1 VKSAWRPDPHPLSSR
16 ALIPKCPADLS
27 LILSYRKEARAT
39 LVLALPIVVTQLAHI
54 SLGFVDTVMVGR
66 LGPESLAGVA
76 LGNTIFFNALIF
88 CMGMLMAVGPLVSQA
103 FGAEDDDAIGRS
115 VRQGLWLSGILGLVA
130 FLVVYNGET
139 ILRWLG
145 QSEANVQ
152 RAGAYLR
159 AIAWGIFPFLGMVA
173 LRSFAEAVSR
183 PRAVTAIVLSGVLV
197 NIALNW
203 VLMFGK
209 LGFPELGLVGT
220 GWASTGVYTFNFL
233 LLAGWVLK
241 QPDFARYHIF
251 SRLSRPDPQ
260 MFKELFRIGYPIGA
274 SMGIEMSLFMLTVVM
289 MGWIGTTELAAHQ
302 VAIQC
307 AAFTFMVPL
316 GIGMASSVRVGQ
328 AVGKREA
335 EGAWRAGLTGIGLS
349 ASFMAITALLFLTFP
364 RQIVGLYLD
373 LSEPANLEVITMA
386 VQLLFFAA
394 VFQVVDG
401 VQVAVMGALRGMKDT
416 YQPMILSVLSYWGV
430 GLISGYLLAFKAGL
444 AEKGLWIGLV
454 LGLACAA
461 VLLMIRFT
469 RLSRTKTS

>member
-1 VKSAWRPDPHPLSSR
+1 
-16 ALIPKCPADLS
+16 
-27 LILSYRKEARAT
+27 
-39 LVLALPIVVTQLAHI
+39 
-54 SLGFVDTVMVGR
+54 
-66 LGPESLAGVA
+66 
-76 LGNTIFFNALIF
+76 
-88 CMGMLMAVGPLVSQA
+88 MGMLMAVGPLVSQA
-103 FGAEDDDAIGRS
+103 FGANNDDAIGRS
-115 VRQGLWLSGILGLVA
+115 VRQGLWLAGLLGLVA
-130 FLVVYNGET
+130 FLIIYNGET

-145 QSEANVQ
+145 QSEANVLN
-152 RAGAYLR
+152 AGGYLR

-203 VLMFGK
+203 ILMFGK
-209 LGFPELGLVGT
+209 LGFPKMGLVGT

-241 QPDFARYHIF
+241 QSDFARYHIF
-251 SRLSRPDPQ
+251 SRLSRPDPHT
-260 MFKELFRIGYPIGA
+260 FKELFRIGWPIGA

-328 AVGKREA
+328 AIGKRQPL
-335 EGAWRAGLTGIGLS
+335 GVWRAGMTGVGLS
-349 ASFMAITALLFLTFP
+349 ASFMAVTAILFLTFP
-364 RQIVGLYLD
+364 RQIVALYLD
-373 LSEPANLEVITMA
+373 LSEPANQEVISMA

-394 VFQVVDG
+394 IFQVVDG
-401 VQVAVMGALRGMKDT
+401 VQVAFMGALRGMKDT
-416 YQPMILSVLSYWGV
+416 YRPMILSVFSYWGV
-430 GLISGYLLAFKAGL
+430 GLVSGYLLAFKAGL
-444 AEKGLWIGLV
+444 NEKGLWLGLV

-461 VLLMIRFT
+461 VLLTVRFT
-469 RLSRTKTS
+469 KLSRASRT